1 MLIKGKVIQ
10 VKEIQVI
17 SDKFAKVEVLVEQ
30 QDVKYNAVIPI
41 EFVNK
46 AIENNVSML
55 EEGSTYS
62 FNINIQGREWKDRH
76 FVSLRCWEVI
86 FAKEQASSIEK
97 SFKEQAIDEDFN
109 DLVDEEGL
117 PF

>member
-1 MLIKGKVIQ
+1 MLIKGKVVE
-10 VKEIQVI
+10 VKDIQVI

-30 QDVKYNAVIPI
+30 EDVKYDAIIPL

-55 EEGSTYS
+55 QVGSTYS
-62 FNINIQGREWKDRH
+62 FSINIQGREWKDRH
-76 FVSLRCWEVI
+76 FVSLRCWRVEEQQVI
-86 FAKEQASSIEK
+86 ASSIEK
-97 SFKEQAIDEDFN
+97 SFKEEAIEQEYN

>member
-17 SDKFAKVEVLVEQ
+17 TEKFAKVEVLVEQ
-30 QDVKYNAVIPI
+30 QDVKYDAVIPI

-55 EEGSTYS
+55 KEGSTYV

-76 FVSLRCWEVI
+76 FVSLRCWKVNFPE
-86 FAKEQASSIEK
+86 EQASSIEK
-97 SFKEQAIDEDFN
+97 SFKEEAIEQDYN